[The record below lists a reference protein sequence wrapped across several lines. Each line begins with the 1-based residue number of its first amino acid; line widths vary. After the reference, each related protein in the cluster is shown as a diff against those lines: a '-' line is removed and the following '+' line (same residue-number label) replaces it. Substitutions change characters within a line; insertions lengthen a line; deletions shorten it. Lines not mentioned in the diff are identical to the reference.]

1 MKQKLLVEFEMEF
14 DLDSFKKW
22 FNEQLPEKKKV
33 QTWKDVLEEI
43 IDDSLETLDEN
54 LFSYI
59 GNKEF
64 DFGWKIN
71 KIEVL
76 NDG

>member
-22 FNEQLPEKKKV
+22 FNELPAKKKG

-43 IDDSLETLDEN
+43 IDDSLETLGEN

-71 KIEVL
+71 KIEV
-76 NDG
+76 